1 LKSAPSVYLASG
13 RLHEI
18 ARAYDHPIRTLA
30 LPDEAKA
37 AGADMKAGTPIP
49 AE

>member
-1 LKSAPSVYLASG
+1 VPTSVYLTG
-13 RLHEI
+13 GHLHEI
-18 ARAYDHPIRTLA
+18 ACADDHPIRTLS